1 MQQQLVWAAVI
12 VGAIVLFCLPVIVA
26 AIRGTDPIWLVV
38 LLTVLTPL
46 GGVTWF
52 GAWIVALAFPRRRPA
67 APRRPAPP
75 RQLALPPR
83 EDPRCLYGGVP
94 PADMAVVSRHPASG
108 GSGVSAWS

>member
-12 VGAIVLFCLPVIVA
+12 VGAIVLFFLPIIMA
-26 AIRGTDPIWLVV
+26 AVRGTDPIWLVA

-52 GAWIVALAFPRRRPA
+52 AAWFVAFTFPRRRA
-67 APRRPAPP
+67 APPHRPTPP
-75 RQLALPPR
+75 HQRALPPR

-94 PADMAVVSRHPASG
+94 PADTAVFSRPTG
-108 GSGVSAWS
+108 